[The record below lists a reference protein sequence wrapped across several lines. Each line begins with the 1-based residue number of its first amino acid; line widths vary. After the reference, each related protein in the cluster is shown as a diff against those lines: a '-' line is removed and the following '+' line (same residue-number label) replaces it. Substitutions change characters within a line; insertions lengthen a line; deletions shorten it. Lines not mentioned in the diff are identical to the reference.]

1 MVKLAKKKHGKHFFP
16 GKVLDIAVLGLEI
29 KHGSV
34 PCVIKFKCIFLR
46 GSHKEKFTSGVQVLQ
61 VSCNPTNAVAWKS
74 KNTQQLKYQV
84 DVSLQLITNTIS
96 ILVFQC
102 CVHTM
107 AINLTS

>member
-34 PCVIKFKCIFLR
+34 PCVIKLKCIFLR

-61 VSCNPTNAVAWKS
+61 VSCNPTNAVA
-74 KNTQQLKYQV
+74 
-84 DVSLQLITNTIS
+84 
-96 ILVFQC
+96 
-102 CVHTM
+102 
-107 AINLTS
+107 